1 MNRQYG
7 GAVFHKTRNLIQG
20 EICNSSLTLS
30 IETVV
35 CGLTLSSGVSPVGR
49 RISRNAVPSMSTSSC
64 TRNDSV
70 MGFLFFKASRA
81 EKKNC
86 KDERAAESSGRDC
99 RYCTKT
105 RAATYTQ
112 KDMKGFIYGK
122 LARWTLNER
131 WKDEQ
136 ESDLY
141 D

>member
-1 MNRQYG
+1 
-7 GAVFHKTRNLIQG
+7 
-20 EICNSSLTLS
+20 
-30 IETVV
+30 
-35 CGLTLSSGVSPVGR
+35 
-49 RISRNAVPSMSTSSC
+49 
-64 TRNDSV
+64 

-122 LARWTLNER
+122 LALAAQRK
-131 WKDEQ
+131 WKDQQ
-136 ESDLY
+136 ESNLY